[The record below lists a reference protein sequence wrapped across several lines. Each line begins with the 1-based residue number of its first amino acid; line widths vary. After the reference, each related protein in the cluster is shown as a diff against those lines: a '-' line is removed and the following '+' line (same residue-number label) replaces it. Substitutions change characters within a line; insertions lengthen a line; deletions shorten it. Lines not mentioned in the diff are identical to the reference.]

1 MQVDTASNNTPAFGT
16 EAYLRG
22 TERAAQSV
30 FTAVLESFSRQGYA
44 SADELPADTALS
56 EDTVRQ
62 AWDDWFSAAS
72 LNQSFEKLSRQDM
85 RQQYGDLLVR
95 AYSEGAYA
103 APQQFL
109 SSLSSEELEVVQHAN
124 RLVDPID
131 VDSLT
136 EEGALNL
143 LLPQSAKVDLN
154 HDGLNQTGIAMGMQ
168 FPNSDTPAEVV
179 AAWDEATA
187 GMDFGE
193 RMLYEMH
200 MMLPLLTSNIVTDD
214 NGQFVRMI
222 EPGDPD
228 FTNPMA
234 NGNYSYRQA
243 AKEALGGVEF
253 AKQWMTREQYEQQRE
268 FWTNFGQ
275 LLDAHDAK

>member
-1 MQVDTASNNTPAFGT
+1 MQVDHASTRAATFGT
-16 EAYLRG
+16 DAYLRG

-30 FTAVLESFSRQGYA
+30 FTAVLESVGRQGYA
-44 SADELPADTALS
+44 SAEELPDDVVLS
-56 EDTVRQ
+56 QDTVRQ
-62 AWDDWFSAAS
+62 AWNDWFSAAS
-72 LNQSFEKLSRQDM
+72 LNQSFDKLSRQDM
-85 RQQYGDLLVR
+85 KQQFGDLMVR
-95 AYSEGAYA
+95 AYSEGGYA

-109 SSLSSEELEVVQHAN
+109 ASLSSEELEVVQHSN

-143 LLPQSAKVDLN
+143 LLPQAAKVDLN
-154 HDGLNQTGIAMGMQ
+154 HDGFQQTGIAMGMS
-168 FPNSDTPAEVV
+168 FPNSDTPPEVV

-187 GMDFGE
+187 GLDFGD
-193 RMLYEMH
+193 RMFYEMQ
-200 MMLPLLTSNIVTDD
+200 MMLPMLISNIVTDE

-234 NGNYSYRQA
+234 SGNYSYRQA
-243 AKEALGGVEF
+243 AADALEGVEF
-253 AKQWMTREQYEQQRE
+253 AKRWMTREQYEEQRD

-275 LLDAHDAK
+275 LLDKHDAN